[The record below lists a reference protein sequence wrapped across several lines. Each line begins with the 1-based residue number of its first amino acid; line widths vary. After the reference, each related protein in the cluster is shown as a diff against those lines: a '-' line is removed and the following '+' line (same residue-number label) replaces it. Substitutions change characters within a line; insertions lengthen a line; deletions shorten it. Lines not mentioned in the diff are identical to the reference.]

1 MNELHA
7 ERFEEFFRALYG
19 KPLFPWQRRMA
30 KQVCTGNW
38 PAAIALPTASGK
50 TACID
55 IAIFALAC
63 QETWPAAQRTAPRRV
78 FFVVDRRVI
87 VDEAYERAR
96 NLAQELCKA
105 DSGILKEVSNALHRI
120 AGHSMNA
127 HGEGECPLAC
137 FQLRGGIYRGDAW
150 ARTPTQPTVIASTVD
165 QIGSRLLFRT
175 YGRSHKTWP
184 LHAGLAGNDSLII
197 VDEVH
202 CARAFQQTVTAVR
215 RYRRWSER
223 PLQSPFHVVLMSAT
237 PPSDVDEVFKDEEE
251 DRKDPELGK
260 RLNAA
265 KPTRLVI
272 AEKAKGTSALPRLAD
287 ELKERATALADR
299 GFRRIAVLVNR
310 VATAREVARLIHEDG
325 RGDAVLLT
333 GRMRPLDRDR
343 LMDEWGPHGISD
355 NSDCGLRRWFG
366 TDDDRPV
373 PPHALYVVATQ
384 CLEVGANLDFDAIVS
399 ECTSFDA
406 LRQRFGRLQRMGRP
420 AQAEGV
426 IVIRADQID
435 SKEADPIYG
444 FALAKTWHWLQNHAK
459 DGTMDMGV
467 AAVGAMIEADIES
480 QLAHVIAFWL
490 FALQTQVMIETHLKA
505 KPDVLKDLQDL
516 QPPSIDAPV
525 MLPAH
530 VDCWVQTAPEP
541 WPSPDVALF
550 LHGPERGAPEVQ
562 VCWRADLDPSR
573 IAEDGWEITEER
585 CIDAVALCPPSSTEC
600 MPVPLHIL
608 RRWWRAKAA
617 GDTVNV
623 GDLTDVEGVAAA
635 GELDQAEG
643 RSEIV
648 ALRWLGPD
656 DSQLIDNSTAI
667 HPGDTVVLPVALKGW
682 EIFGHIPGADE
693 ARAMIDVGDWAHRES
708 RGYAILRLHPM
719 MMRDWPD
726 CPERKWLLEIVTQED
741 VPEDSA
747 EILELLQSVVAEH
760 AVVVP
765 PWFPPMV
772 DVLAHDRRVSLLH
785 HPCAGLVL
793 RGSKRLP
800 RRGED
805 DNFTHEDDSASAT
818 VPVALANHCKGVQA
832 FALNYGQACGLPAEI
847 IHDLSLAALLHD
859 LGKIDRRFQA
869 WLHDGNMVAAEMAP
883 QLLAKSGGL
892 PRSRHERELA
902 RRRSGYP
909 KGGRHELLS
918 IRIVEWVFQLL
929 READLDHSEIEVAG
943 KVGEGLKLR
952 VKSPYDPDLVLH
964 LIGCHHGHCRPLAP
978 MVEDATPEQII
989 VQCNGHRLTASSN
1002 TGLERLD
1009 SSVAERFWQLVR
1021 RYGWWGLAWLEA
1033 LFLLR
1038 IIAVAKRKRI
1048 NGREKG

>member
-63 QETWPAAQRTAPRRV
+63 QATWPAAQRTAPRRV

-87 VDEAYERAR
+87 VDEAYERTR
-96 NLAQELCKA
+96 NLAQELYKA
-105 DSGILKEVSNALHRI
+105 DSGILKEVSDALHRI
-120 AGHSMNA
+120 AGHSMNEIQSD
-127 HGEGECPLAC
+127 GERPLAC

-175 YGRSHKTWP
+175 YGRSHKAWP
-184 LHAGLAGNDSLII
+184 LHAGLAGTDSLII

-202 CARAFQQTVTAVR
+202 CARAFQQTVMAVR
-215 RYRRWSER
+215 QYRTWAER
-223 PLQSPFHVVLMSAT
+223 PLQSPFHLVLMSAT
-237 PPSDVDEVFKDEEE
+237 PPSDVDDVFKDEEE
-251 DRKDPELGK
+251 DRKDPELGR

-265 KPTRLVI
+265 KPTRLVV
-272 AEKAKGTSALPRLAD
+272 AEKAKGTSALARLAD
-287 ELKERATALADR
+287 ELKEQATALADR

-310 VATAREVARLIHEDG
+310 VATAREVARLLHEDG

-343 LMDEWGPHGISD
+343 LMDEWRPHGISD
-355 NSDCGLRRWFG
+355 NSDCGLRRWVG
-366 TDDDRPV
+366 TENDRPV
-373 PPHALYVVATQ
+373 PPRPLFVVATQ

-399 ECTSFDA
+399 ECASLDA

-420 AQAEGV
+420 IQAEGV
-426 IVIRADQID
+426 IVIRVDQID
-435 SKEADPIYG
+435 PKEADPIYG
-444 FALAKTWHWLQNHAK
+444 PALAKTWHWLQNHAK
-459 DGTMDMGV
+459 DGTIDMGI
-467 AAVGAMIEADIES
+467 AAMRAMIEVD
-480 QLAHVIAFWL
+480 
-490 FALQTQVMIETHLKA
+490 LKTR
-505 KPDVLKDLQDL
+505 PDLLKEL
-516 QPPSIDAPV
+516 QPSSPDAPV

-585 CIDAVALCPPSSTEC
+585 WIDAVALCPPSSTEC

-608 RRWWRAKAA
+608 RRWLRAKAA
-617 GDTVNV
+617 GDAVNV

-656 DSQLIDNSTAI
+656 DSQLIDDPTAI
-667 HPGDTVVLPVALKGW
+667 HPGDTVVLSVALKGW
-682 EIFGHIPGADE
+682 EVFAHIPGADE

-708 RGYAILRLHPM
+708 RGYAILRLYPM

-726 CPERKWLLEIVTQED
+726 CPERQGLLEIVTQED
-741 VPEDSA
+741 VPEDST
-747 EILELLQSVVAEH
+747 EILELLQGFDAEH
-760 AVVVP
+760 AVVLP
-765 PWFPPMV
+765 PWFPRMV
-772 DVLAHDRRVSLLH
+772 DALAQDRHVALLR
-785 HPCAGLVL
+785 HPCDGLVL

-869 WLHDGNMVAAEMAP
+869 WLHGGNTVAAEMAT

-929 READLDHSEIEVAG
+929 READLDHSEIEAG
-943 KVGEGLKLR
+943 GNVGEGLKLQ
-952 VKSPYDPDLVLH
+952 VKRPYDPDLVLH

-978 MVEDATPEQII
+978 VVEDATPEQII

-1009 SSVAERFWQLVR
+1009 SGVAERFWRLVR
-1021 RYGWWGLAWLEA
+1021 RYGWWGMAWLEA
-1033 LFLLR
+1033 LFLLADYR
-1038 IIAVAKRKRI
+1038 RSEAEE
-1048 NGREKG
+1048 NQQEREEPEQQLELIR